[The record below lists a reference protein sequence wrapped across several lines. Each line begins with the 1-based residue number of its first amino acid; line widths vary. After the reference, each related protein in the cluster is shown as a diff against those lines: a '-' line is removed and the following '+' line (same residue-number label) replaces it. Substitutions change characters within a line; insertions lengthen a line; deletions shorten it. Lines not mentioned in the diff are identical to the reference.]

1 MKYAA
6 IDIGSNAIRLLIV
19 NVYSKNGILSY
30 KKDSLIRLPI
40 RLGSDVF
47 TKNII
52 SDAQEKRLTNAIIA
66 FKYLMKVH
74 DVKKFRAC
82 ATSAFRE
89 AANGEEII
97 ARIKKKTNIQIDLIT
112 GKEEAKIIYSNY
124 LQNILNNQTN
134 VLYIDVGG
142 GSTEV
147 SLFEKGKLLASTS
160 FKIGTVRILEDKL
173 DKNSWDT
180 LEKWIIKFTNDLN
193 IDYVIGSGGNINK
206 LAKIINEREGEVQ
219 KMISFFQLNEVYQFI
234 LGHTYQQRIKDLGLN
249 PDRAD
254 VIIPAAEIF
263 LKIMRWGNITQVF
276 VPKIGLS
283 DGIIMDLSKKSKV

>member
-19 NVYSKNGILSY
+19 NVYSKHGVLSY

-180 LEKWIIKFTNDLN
+180 LEKWIIKYTNDLN

>member
-19 NVYSKNGILSY
+19 NVYSKNGVLSY